1 MVGRIGHGSAGK
13 IMLKYLL
20 IGLGAFI
27 GANARYTL
35 QTWAAARWGADFPY
49 GTLII
54 NISGSLILGFFIT
67 LVTQRVALATEWR
80 MFVTVGLLG
89 GFTTFSSFSVE
100 TLNLAQTGRWLPAAL
115 YLVGNVGLGISGA
128 FLGMALARAI

>member
-1 MVGRIGHGSAGK
+1 MVGRAEEV
-13 IMLKYLL
+13 MLKTLL

-27 GANARYTL
+27 GANARYAL
-35 QTWAAARWGADFPY
+35 QTWAAARRGADFPY

-54 NISGSLILGFFIT
+54 NISGSLILGFFVT
-67 LVTQRVALATEWR
+67 LVTQRVAIPTEWR

-100 TLNLAQTGRWLPAAL
+100 TLNLAQMGRWLPALL
-115 YLVGNVGLGISGA
+115 YLTGNVGLGLVGA
-128 FLGMALARAI
+128 FLGMILARAI

>member
-1 MVGRIGHGSAGK
+1 MVGRAEEV
-13 IMLKYLL
+13 MLKTLL

-27 GANARYTL
+27 GANARYAL

-54 NISGSLILGFFIT
+54 NISGSLILGFFVT
-67 LVTQRVALATEWR
+67 LVTQRVAIPTEWR

-100 TLNLAQTGRWLPAAL
+100 TLNLAQMGRWLPALL
-115 YLVGNVGLGISGA
+115 YLTGNVGLGLVGA
-128 FLGMALARAI
+128 FLGMILARAI

>member
-1 MVGRIGHGSAGK
+1 
-13 IMLKYLL
+13 MLKTLL

-27 GANARYTL
+27 GANARYAL

-54 NISGSLILGFFIT
+54 NVAGSLILGFFVT
-67 LVTQRVALATEWR
+67 LVTQRVAIPAEWR
-80 MFVTVGLLG
+80 VFVTVGLLG

-100 TLNLAQTGRWLPAAL
+100 TLNLVQMSRWLPALL
-115 YLVGNVGLGISGA
+115 YLAGNVVLGIIGA
-128 FLGMALARAI
+128 YLGMILARAI